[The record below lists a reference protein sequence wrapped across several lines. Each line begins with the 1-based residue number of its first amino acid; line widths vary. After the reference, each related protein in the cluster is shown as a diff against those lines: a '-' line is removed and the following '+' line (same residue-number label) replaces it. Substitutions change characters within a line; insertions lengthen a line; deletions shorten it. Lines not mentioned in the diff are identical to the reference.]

1 MKSQV
6 DGGWMEEQRKGRVMG
21 LKWGE
26 FGFLNQES
34 ENNSVYQWFPCF
46 FGQVLN

>member
-1 MKSQV
+1 MENEMKSQV

-26 FGFLNQES
+26 FGFLN
-34 ENNSVYQWFPCF
+34 
-46 FGQVLN
+46 